1 MASFK
6 RFLRSAP
13 AGQPAAEPATGLA
26 RPRLDLSG
34 PILAR
39 AFETLVAGAE
49 AQGGIEQWIDAL
61 KLRSRMFQ
69 QALDSLVDSGVKV
82 QCGVQSGAESGAE
95 LPLDSFKSLC
105 AFMASVRR
113 RVGPWLEQPDYDT
126 MVSALRGLLA
136 GLRDT
141 TSTDARIAAFCSR
154 FPQDRQHRW
163 VRDLAAEVLHNVDPE
178 RYPLMCRWVWDRKAN
193 TGVIREIW
201 FADNTDNITLEVPDG
216 YATFLVLRE
225 ELSQYLT
232 NNGVFRDVIWYVDL
246 LCAKI
251 YADYIAAQG
260 GVYLRADFSAP
271 GDPMEH
277 TRRLLGLDGVRA
289 GPGGTSGRTRLK
301 AISGEAYIIDDS
313 NPPD

>member
-1 MASFK
+1 MPSAS
-6 RFLRSAP
+6 RFL
-13 AGQPAAEPATGLA
+13 QPQTGPDIA

-34 PILAR
+34 PLLAH
-39 AFETLVAGAE
+39 ALQSLVAGTE

-61 KLRSRMFQ
+61 KLKSRMFQ
-69 QALDSLVDSGVKV
+69 QALEPFLNG
-82 QCGVQSGAESGAE
+82 GGAAAE
-95 LPLDSFKSLC
+95 LPLDSFAGLC

-113 RVGPWLEQPDYDT
+113 RVGPFLEEPAYGQMVEAIAALLEGAADT
-126 MVSALRGLLA
+126 YG
-136 GLRDT
+136 
-141 TSTDARIAAFCSR
+141 TDDRLAAFCER
-154 FPQDRQHRW
+154 FPQDRKHRW
-163 VRDLAAEVLHNVDPE
+163 VRDLAAEILHNVDPE

-201 FADNTDNITLEVPDG
+201 FDDNVDNITIDVADG
-216 YATFLVLRE
+216 YGTFLMLRE

-232 NNGVFRDVIWYVDL
+232 DNGVFRDVPWYVDL

-289 GPGGTSGRTRLK
+289 GSGRTRLK
-301 AISGEAYIIDDS
+301 AITGEAFVIDDTKLL
-313 NPPD
+313 D

>member
-1 MASFK
+1 MASFT
-6 RFLRSAP
+6 RFLRSAS
-13 AGQPAAEPATGLA
+13 AGQPAAKPAAGLA

-34 PILAR
+34 PILAH
-39 AFETLVAGAE
+39 AFETLVAGTE

-69 QALDSLVDSGVKV
+69 QALGCLVDSGGQV
-82 QCGVQSGAESGAE
+82 ESGAQSGVE
-95 LPLDSFKSLC
+95 SESGLPLDSFKSLC

-136 GLRDT
+136 GSRDT
-141 TSTDARIAAFCSR
+141 TSTDARVAAFCSR

-201 FADNTDNITLEVPDG
+201 FDDNTDNITLEVPDG

-232 NNGVFRDVIWYVDL
+232 NNGVFRDVLWYVDL

-289 GPGGTSGRTRLK
+289 GPGGSSRTRLK
-301 AISGEAYIIDDS
+301 AISGEAFVIDDS
-313 NPPD
+313 NLPD

>member
-1 MASFK
+1 MP
-6 RFLRSAP
+6 SAP
-13 AGQPAAEPATGLA
+13 KFLQPQARADVE

-34 PILAR
+34 PLLAR
-39 AFETLVAGAE
+39 ALESLVAGTE

-61 KLRSRMFQ
+61 KLKSRMFQ
-69 QALDSLVDSGVKV
+69 QALEPFVNGDPEA
-82 QCGVQSGAESGAE
+82 Q
-95 LPLDSFKSLC
+95 LPLDSFASLC

-113 RVGPWLEQPDYDT
+113 RVGPFLEEPAYGE
-126 MVSALRGLLA
+126 MVTAITALLA
-136 GLRDT
+136 GARDASNT
-141 TSTDARIAAFCSR
+141 NDRLEAFCGR
-154 FPQDRQHRW
+154 FPQDRRHRW
-163 VRDLAAEVLHNVDPE
+163 VRDLAAEILHNVDPE

-201 FADNTDNITLEVPDG
+201 FDDQVDNITINVPDG
-216 YATFLVLRE
+216 YGTYLVLRE

-232 NNGVFRDVIWYVDL
+232 DNGVFRDVLWYVDL

-251 YADYIAAQG
+251 YADYISAQG

-289 GPGGTSGRTRLK
+289 SSGRTRLK
-301 AISGEAYIIDDS
+301 AISGEAYVIEDS
-313 NPPD
+313 NLVEDNHLLD

>member
-1 MASFK
+1 MASLT
-6 RFLRSAP
+6 RNLRPQPPVP
-13 AGQPAAEPATGLA
+13 AVAGPE
-26 RPRLDLSG
+26 RPRLELSG

-39 AFETLVAGAE
+39 AFETLVAGTE
-49 AQGGIEQWIDAL
+49 AQGGIEQWTDAL
-61 KLRSRMFQ
+61 KLKSRMFQ
-69 QALDSLVDSGVKV
+69 QALGGLIDGGA
-82 QCGVQSGAESGAE
+82 QVQSAADSAPA

-113 RVGPWLEQPDYDT
+113 RVGPYLEQPDYDA
-126 MVSALRGLLA
+126 MVAALQALLA
-136 GLRDT
+136 GSRDT
-141 TSTDARIAAFCSR
+141 TTTDARVADFCGR
-154 FPQDRQHRW
+154 FPPDHKHRW

-201 FADNTDNITLEVPDG
+201 FGDDVDHVTLGVPDG
-216 YATFLVLRE
+216 YATCLVLRE

-232 NNGVFRDVIWYVDL
+232 DNGVFRDLIWYVDL

-271 GDPMEH
+271 GDPMQH
-277 TRRLLGLDGVRA
+277 VRRLLGLDGVRA
-289 GPGGTSGRTRLK
+289 GAGERWGRTRLK
-301 AISGEAYIIDDS
+301 AITGEAFVIEDS
-313 NPPD
+313 DLLD